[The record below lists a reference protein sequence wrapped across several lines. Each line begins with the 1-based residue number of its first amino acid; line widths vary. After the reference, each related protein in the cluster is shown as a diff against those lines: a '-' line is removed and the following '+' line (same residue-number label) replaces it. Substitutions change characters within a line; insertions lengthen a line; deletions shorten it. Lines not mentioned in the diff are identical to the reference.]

1 MSYPKNKL
9 QLKMKHDYIQLVHEG
24 ATVSE
29 GLTTASGKHNNPSL
43 NDLSFQLSDQL
54 LGGGGCINT
63 AELCQLMGRSKAF
76 TTNKIHLLFVYK
88 DTGTCPIL
96 SPN

>member
-29 GLTTASGKHNNPSL
+29 GLTTASGKHSNPSL

-54 LGGGGCINT
+54 LRGGVLI
-63 AELCQLMGRSKAF
+63 QLNSA
-76 TTNKIHLLFVYK
+76 
-88 DTGTCPIL
+88 
-96 SPN
+96 S

>member
-1 MSYPKNKL
+1 M
-9 QLKMKHDYIQLVHEG
+9 
-24 ATVSE
+24 TE

-63 AELCQLMGRSKAF
+63 AELYQLMGRSKAF

-88 DTGTCPIL
+88 DTGTWPL
-96 SPN
+96 FSPN

>member
-1 MSYPKNKL
+1 M
-9 QLKMKHDYIQLVHEG
+9 
-24 ATVSE
+24 TE

-54 LGGGGCINT
+54 SGGGGV
-63 AELCQLMGRSKAF
+63 LCQLMGRSKAF

-88 DTGTCPIL
+88 DTGTCPL
-96 SPN
+96 FSPN

>member
-24 ATVSE
+24 ATVTE

-54 LGGGGCINT
+54 
-63 AELCQLMGRSKAF
+63 
-76 TTNKIHLLFVYK
+76 
-88 DTGTCPIL
+88 
-96 SPN
+96 

>member
-1 MSYPKNKL
+1 
-9 QLKMKHDYIQLVHEG
+9 MKHDYIQLVHEG
-24 ATVSE
+24 ATVTE

-54 LGGGGCINT
+54 LGGGCINT
-63 AELCQLMGRSKAF
+63 AELCQLMGR

-88 DTGTCPIL
+88 DTVHAPFFSQLTTI
-96 SPN
+96 

>member
-24 ATVSE
+24 ATVTE

-54 LGGGGCINT
+54 LGGGCINT

-88 DTGTCPIL
+88 DTGTCPL
-96 SPN
+96 CSPN